1 MSAPIEIAL
10 PGEPVIGGLAFP
22 ECPRWHQGAWWFSD
36 MHAQRV
42 YRIDT
47 NGRLS
52 TVIELDDRPAGLSF
66 QGDRMFVV
74 GMTKQELLSIEDGR
88 IVKCI
93 SLRDHAPFHCN
104 DMVMDQAGRAYIGN
118 FGFDFEAHE
127 APRPTHLLRVDA
139 DDSIHVV
146 AGDLLFPNGMVLS
159 DDGKS
164 LTVAESYGNCLT
176 SFTVT
181 ADGELGDRKSF
192 ARFDKRTP
200 DGIGLDQEGAIWMAS
215 PPTREVLRVTPGGAV
230 THLIRTSVHALAC
243 MLGGA
248 SGRTLLICSAP
259 LARPDKTVAARA
271 GRIDMVEVE
280 IGHAGRP

>member
-104 DMVMDQAGRAYIGN
+104 DMVMDQAGRAQIQPTCHKILGA
-118 FGFDFEAHE
+118 EAKRHRGSS
-127 APRPTHLLRVDA
+127 RPSATCRR
-139 DDSIHVV
+139 SQ
-146 AGDLLFPNGMVLS
+146 
-159 DDGKS
+159 
-164 LTVAESYGNCLT
+164 EY
-176 SFTVT
+176 
-181 ADGELGDRKSF
+181 
-192 ARFDKRTP
+192 AR
-200 DGIGLDQEGAIWMAS
+200 
-215 PPTREVLRVTPGGAV
+215 
-230 THLIRTSVHALAC
+230 H
-243 MLGGA
+243 
-248 SGRTLLICSAP
+248 
-259 LARPDKTVAARA
+259 
-271 GRIDMVEVE
+271 
-280 IGHAGRP
+280 